1 MGKAKQNTT
10 AGTRTYFSGLNSEN
24 IIISVL
30 CFLFSQA
37 SVLTYINPFGLA
49 FFASSFSS
57 TGWIYSLF
65 GSVLGI
71 IISRGDMSFLRYLL
85 SLCVTASVLGIFEKR
100 KNIFMRASVISI
112 TYFLIGIIF
121 INMDRFVMYDF
132 MLLLLES
139 FVCFF
144 SVYLINDI
152 ISVSK
157 NFSSRSFF
165 TTGELTSI
173 FTLTSIFVLSLGNMP
188 EFFGFKPASV
198 FVIFLIMNIALYT
211 NVSVSSFAGVIFG
224 LALSL
229 TEHYSTSVVGAYA
242 FSAFMASLFR
252 RYSRLGVVL
261 GFSLAN
267 AIITA
272 FLNDTAYVILNPLE
286 VFFVGVLFVG
296 IPHKFLDFSEAFFNK
311 VVNVGTS
318 GYTDSF
324 HVVKQRINRV
334 TEDIELV
341 ANIYDK
347 DCKEVN
353 VGKEYLVKL
362 FDYACDNVCA
372 YCGLKYG
379 CWKNN
384 SSKNYALMMGL
395 FDKMHHTGRLCVL
408 DLPKSFSERCVKKEE
423 FVKVINLIYEI
434 YRTDKLWM
442 EKMSE
447 TKTLMANQ
455 MYGMCRAIKNASQDL
470 GIVSDMPKEEYLR
483 SELETEGIFCGDV
496 KVFLSDGDIYC
507 IYLEFLDNTQ
517 QFNIEKL
524 CQIVSDSVETPVR
537 YNDTIPTNHGHLMC
551 FYPREEYTLST
562 AVASECKYGEGV
574 NGDFTGEVFL
584 SDGYGYVMLSDG
596 MGSGERANSQSSDTV
611 RMMKS
616 FLNAGFEFQSAVKLL
631 NSSLLLNFSKDSFST
646 LDILGVNLVT
656 GEICISKTGS
666 APTYIKLGQNVK
678 KIESTSLPVGILREI
693 EFDPVIF
700 QADDDYTVVVMMSD
714 GVSNTLLTD
723 SKDRDWI
730 GDELKTISSK
740 NVQLVANKIL
750 KRALLK
756 YDDKAEDDMTVTVS
770 VIYKN

>member
-1 MGKAKQNTT
+1 MGRTKQTT
-10 AGTRTYFSGLNSEN
+10 ATGTKTYFSGLNTEN
-24 IIISVL
+24 VIISVL

-57 TGWIYSLF
+57 TGWIYSL
-65 GSVLGI
+65 SASIMGI

-85 SLCVTASVLGIFEKR
+85 SLCVTASVLGIFERR
-100 KNIFMRASVISI
+100 KNIFFRAFVISI
-112 TYFLIGIIF
+112 TYLLIGVIF
-121 INMDRFVMYDF
+121 LNMTHFVMYDF

-157 NFSSRSFF
+157 NFRLRSFF

-173 FTLTSIFVLSLGNMP
+173 FTVTSIFILSLGNMP

-211 NVSVSSFAGVIFG
+211 NISVSSFSGVIFG
-224 LALSL
+224 LVVSL
-229 TEHYSTSVVGAYA
+229 TEHYSASVIGAYA

-272 FLNDTAYVILNPLE
+272 FLNDTSYVILNPLE
-286 VFFVGVLFVG
+286 VFLVGVLFVG

-311 VVNVGTS
+311 VINVGS
-318 GYTDSF
+318 VGYEDSF
-324 HVVKQRINRV
+324 HIAKHRISKV
-334 TEDIELV
+334 SDDIELV
-341 ANIYDK
+341 AEIYEK
-347 DCKEVN
+347 DSRGVN
-353 VGKEYLVKL
+353 VGKEYLMKL

-372 YCGLKYG
+372 YCGLKFG

-384 SSKNYALMMGL
+384 GSKNYALMMSL
-395 FDKMHHTGRLCVL
+395 FDKINQSGRVSVL
-408 DLPKSFSERCVKKEE
+408 DLPKNFSERCVKKEE

-442 EKMSE
+442 EKMNE

-455 MYGMCRAIKNASQDL
+455 MHGMTRAIKNASQDFD
-470 GIVSDMPKEEYLR
+470 IVSDVPREEHLR
-483 SELETEGIFCGDV
+483 SELETEGFFFGDV
-496 KVFLSDGDIYC
+496 KVLLSGGDVYC
-507 IYLEFLDNTQ
+507 VYLEFFDNNI
-517 QFNIEKL
+517 QFNMENL
-524 CQIVSDSVETPVR
+524 CRIISDSVETPVR
-537 YNDTIPTNHGHLMC
+537 YNDAIPTNHGYLMC
-551 FYPREEYTLST
+551 FYPRETYTLST
-562 AVASECKYGEGV
+562 AVASETKYGESV

-596 MGSGERANSQSSDTV
+596 MGSGEKAYSQSSDTV
-611 RMMKS
+611 KMMKS
-616 FLNAGFEFQSAVKLL
+616 FLNAGFDFQSAVKHL
-631 NSSLLLNFSKDSFST
+631 NSSLLLNFSKDSFAT
-646 LDILGVNLVT
+646 LDILSVNLIT
-656 GEICISKTGS
+656 GEISLSKTGS
-666 APTYIKLGQNVK
+666 APTYIKRGKNVE

-693 EFDPVIF
+693 EFEPVIF

-714 GVSNTLLTD
+714 GVSNTLLSD
-723 SKDRDWI
+723 KGERDWI
-730 GDELKTISSK
+730 EDELMIISSK

-756 YDDKAEDDMTVTVS
+756 YNGKAEDDMTVTVS
-770 VIYKN
+770 LIYKN